1 MYLLMLYKH
10 GNIAVLQFISTSKCT
25 CCIEKLTEMVI
36 SETEKKPHRFIGMYN
51 SVNLKKKLIFRWWW
65 SDPIKILFDK
75 KKQSGTHGMN
85 KFQAYSNLHIFITTI
100 NINQTKCDI

>member
-1 MYLLMLYKH
+1 
-10 GNIAVLQFISTSKCT
+10 
-25 CCIEKLTEMVI
+25 MVI
-36 SETEKKPHRFIGMYN
+36 SETEKKPHRCIGMSN
-51 SVNLKKKLIFRWWW
+51 SVNLKKSWF
-65 SDPIKILFDK
+65 SDDDDQIPLKYYLPK